1 MDEAKSTVVTG
12 DISRLKRGVGAGAQP
27 MANGILGGWGV
38 GVVRTNGAGIGGVRA
53 VGSVV
58 GAGGVGGGRVEGVST
73 DLHDGFDL

>member
-1 MDEAKSTVVTG
+1 
-12 DISRLKRGVGAGAQP
+12 